1 MISKT
6 IFKMVLATILT
17 IMLVSGL
24 RHYKNQKADIYNLNN
39 EVKTTEQ
46 KLDEATNEVNKLKE
60 KDGIN
65 TDKIKQL
72 EDEKKRLEAEL
83 QAKLERQKLV
93 ANDPCRLVYDY
104 KEWDGKTMY
113 GICKAESMGN
123 PKATGDT
130 SLTFVKDGVT
140 YGMSCGMLQVR
151 VLPGRGITCEQM
163 HNPEQNVAK
172 AYEIWKAQSYTA
184 WSVYSNGK
192 YLKYI

>member
-1 MISKT
+1 MRKLIIIIIT
-6 IFKMVLATILT
+6 IIIL
-17 IMLVSGL
+17 IGL
-24 RHYKNQKADIYNLNN
+24 KAYKSQSHKVDSLNN
-39 EVKTTEQ
+39 TIITTEQ
-46 KLDEATNEVNKLKE
+46 QKANAEAELLKAKENEKLNTDKIKE
-60 KDGIN
+60 LE
-65 TDKIKQL
+65 DKIKQL
-72 EDEKKRLEAEL
+72 EADL

-93 ANDPCRLVYDY
+93 ANDPCKLVYDY
-104 KEWDGKTMY
+104 NGWDGKTMY

-163 HNPEQNVAK
+163 HDPEQNVAK

-192 YLKYI
+192 YLNYI

>member
-1 MISKT
+1 MNK
-6 IFKMVLATILT
+6 LILT
-17 IMLVSGL
+17 VITIAILFGVVS
-24 RHYKNQKADIYNLNN
+24 YKKQSHKVENLNGTITTIEQQKADTESELQ
-39 EVKTTEQ
+39 KTKESDSQNQQ
-46 KLDEATNEVNKLKE
+46 KIKE
-60 KDGIN
+60 LE
-65 TDKIKQL
+65 DKIKQL
-72 EDEKKRLEAEL
+72 EADL

-93 ANDPCRLVYDY
+93 ANDPCKLVYDY
-104 KEWDGKTMY
+104 NGWDGKTMY

-163 HNPEQNVAK
+163 HDPEQNVAK

-192 YLKYI
+192 YLNYI